1 MKSKWRFNIDKL
13 SAYVIGEDKRIYRL
27 PFITNN
33 RSYSFRE
40 IKKQSGNRYW
50 LNAEYWSINQLKA
63 HIIED
68 SNPIEIYPNLT
79 ETPF

>member
-13 SAYVIGEDKRIYRL
+13 SSYIIGEDKRIYRL
-27 PFITNN
+27 PYITNN
-33 RSYSFRE
+33 RSYSIRE

-50 LNAEYWSINQLKA
+50 LNGEYWSINQLKA

-68 SNPIEIYPNLT
+68 SNPIEIYPNLS